1 MDGVQWQDGE
11 AVAQVAQ
18 TGGGCPIPG
27 DIQGQAGWGSEHLME
42 LQVSLFTA
50 GQLDQMA
57 LKGPFR
63 LKQFYDSMKAA
74 QVSRAPSM
82 KSWHHR
88 GEHF

>member
-42 LQVSLFTA
+42 L
-50 GQLDQMA
+50 
-57 LKGPFR
+57 
-63 LKQFYDSMKAA
+63 
-74 QVSRAPSM
+74 
-82 KSWHHR
+82 
-88 GEHF
+88 